1 MEENNNNSVQT
12 PIPPAPQKESS
23 SIVGDFISFKINI
36 LPMIIKFF
44 YILGSI
50 VCIGFGFKM
59 CADVINKR
67 GAEVTELILPLGI
80 ILLGPIVLHMLLEL
94 TMLPFIMVDLL
105 REIRDRLPKE

>member
-1 MEENNNNSVQT
+1 MEENNNAVQT
-12 PIPPAPQKESS
+12 PVPPVPQKKSPPT
-23 SIVGDFISFKINI
+23 IGDFINFKINI

-67 GAEVTELILPLGI
+67 GAEVLPLGI

>member
-1 MEENNNNSVQT
+1 MEENNNAVQT
-12 PIPPAPQKESS
+12 PVPPAPQKKSPPT
-23 SIVGDFISFKINI
+23 VGDFINFKINI

-44 YILGSI
+44 YILGCI

-59 CADVINKR
+59 SADVGNTP
-67 GAEVTELILPLGI
+67 GAEVTEFILPLCI

-94 TMLPFIMVDLL
+94 AMLPFIMVDLL